1 MDDLLTLIHIGS
13 REGMTDVYVA
23 LKRLRRRGGARTRDV
38 QPGLTGADLDMAVA
52 SFGLQFPGRVVEV
65 PA

>member
-1 MDDLLTLIHIGS
+1 MDDLLTLIHFGS

-38 QPGLTGADLDMAVA
+38 PTGLTGADLERAIDG
-52 SFGLQFPGRVVEV
+52 FGLQFPGRVVEV